1 MVTEA
6 KQEIGHSNRLT
17 NMSSLLPNL
26 KILFKKVLE
35 LTHFYCMISC
45 CFPSAIS
52 LIDNNVVQDNKTGC
66 IKKSINNPFL
76 LFSVI
81 KEVLTFMLIQ
91 DKTRINVD

>member
-6 KQEIGHSNRLT
+6 EQEIGHSNRLT

-45 CFPSAIS
+45 CFPSAIP

-76 LFSVI
+76 LFLNN
-81 KEVLTFMLIQ
+81 EVLTFVLIQ

>member
-6 KQEIGHSNRLT
+6 EQEIGHSNRLT

-45 CFPSAIS
+45 CFPSAIP

-66 IKKSINNPFL
+66 IKKSINNLFL
-76 LFSVI
+76 LFLNN
-81 KEVLTFMLIQ
+81 EVLTFMLIQ

>member
-6 KQEIGHSNRLT
+6 EQEIGHSNRLT

-45 CFPSAIS
+45 SFLSAVS

-76 LFSVI
+76 LFLNN
-81 KEVLTFMLIQ
+81 EVLTFMLIQ
-91 DKTRINVD
+91 HKTRINVD

>member
-6 KQEIGHSNRLT
+6 EQEIGHSNRLT

-45 CFPSAIS
+45 CFPSAIP
-52 LIDNNVVQDNKTGC
+52 LIDNNVVRDNKTGC

-76 LFSVI
+76 LFLNN
-81 KEVLTFMLIQ
+81 EVLTFMLIQ
-91 DKTRINVD
+91 HKTRINVD

>member
-45 CFPSAIS
+45 SFLSAIS

-76 LFSVI
+76 LFLNN
-81 KEVLTFMLIQ
+81 EVLTFMLIQ

>member
-6 KQEIGHSNRLT
+6 EQEIGHSNRLT

-35 LTHFYCMISC
+35 LTHFYYMISC
-45 CFPSAIS
+45 SFLSAIS

-76 LFSVI
+76 LFLNN
-81 KEVLTFMLIQ
+81 EVLTFMLIQ

>member
-6 KQEIGHSNRLT
+6 EQEIGHSNRLT

-45 CFPSAIS
+45 SFLSAIS

-76 LFSVI
+76 LFLNN
-81 KEVLTFMLIQ
+81 EVLTFMLIQ

>member
-6 KQEIGHSNRLT
+6 EQEIGHSNRLT

-26 KILFKKVLE
+26 KIPFKKVLE

-45 CFPSAIS
+45 CFPSAIP

-76 LFSVI
+76 LFLNN
-81 KEVLTFMLIQ
+81 EVLTFMLIQ
-91 DKTRINVD
+91 HKTRINVD

>member
-26 KILFKKVLE
+26 KILFKKVWE

-45 CFPSAIS
+45 CFPSAIP

-66 IKKSINNPFL
+66 VKKSINNPFL
-76 LFSVI
+76 LFLNN
-81 KEVLTFMLIQ
+81 EVLTFMLIQ

>member
-6 KQEIGHSNRLT
+6 EQEIGHSNRLT

-45 CFPSAIS
+45 CFPSAIP

-76 LFSVI
+76 LFLNN
-81 KEVLTFMLIQ
+81 EVLTFMLIQ
-91 DKTRINVD
+91 DKTRNNVD

>member
-6 KQEIGHSNRLT
+6 EQEIGHSNRLT

-45 CFPSAIS
+45 CFPSAIP

-76 LFSVI
+76 LFLNN
-81 KEVLTFMLIQ
+81 EVLTFMLIQ
-91 DKTRINVD
+91 AKTRINVD

>member
-1 MVTEA
+1 
-6 KQEIGHSNRLT
+6 
-17 NMSSLLPNL
+17 MSSLLPNL

-35 LTHFYCMISC
+35 LTQFYCMISC
-45 CFPSAIS
+45 SFSSAIP

-76 LFSVI
+76 LFLNN
-81 KEVLTFMLIQ
+81 EVLTFMLIQ

>member
-6 KQEIGHSNRLT
+6 EQEIGHSNRLT
-17 NMSSLLPNL
+17 NMSSLLLNL

-45 CFPSAIS
+45 CFPSAIP

-76 LFSVI
+76 LFLNN
-81 KEVLTFMLIQ
+81 EVLTFVLIQ

>member
-1 MVTEA
+1 
-6 KQEIGHSNRLT
+6 
-17 NMSSLLPNL
+17 MSSLLPNL

-35 LTHFYCMISC
+35 LTHFYYMISC
-45 CFPSAIS
+45 SFLSAIS

-76 LFSVI
+76 LFLNN
-81 KEVLTFMLIQ
+81 EVLTFMLIQ

>member
-76 LFSVI
+76 LFLNN
-81 KEVLTFMLIQ
+81 EVLTFMLIQ
-91 DKTRINVD
+91 DKTRNNVD

>member
-6 KQEIGHSNRLT
+6 EQEIGHSNRLT

-45 CFPSAIS
+45 SFLSAIP
-52 LIDNNVVQDNKTGC
+52 LIDNNVVQDNKTEC

-76 LFSVI
+76 LFLNN
-81 KEVLTFMLIQ
+81 EVLTFMLIQ

>member
-45 CFPSAIS
+45 CFPSAIP

-76 LFSVI
+76 LFLNN
-81 KEVLTFMLIQ
+81 EVLTFMLIQ
-91 DKTRINVD
+91 DKTRNNVD

>member
-6 KQEIGHSNRLT
+6 EQEIGHSNRLT

-26 KILFKKVLE
+26 KILFKKVWE

-45 CFPSAIS
+45 CFPSAIP

-76 LFSVI
+76 LLSVI

>member
-6 KQEIGHSNRLT
+6 EQEIGHSNRLT

-26 KILFKKVLE
+26 KILFKKVWE

-45 CFPSAIS
+45 CFPSAIP

-66 IKKSINNPFL
+66 VKKSINNPFL
-76 LFSVI
+76 LFLNN
-81 KEVLTFMLIQ
+81 EVLTFMLIQ

>member
-6 KQEIGHSNRLT
+6 EQEIGHSNRLT

-45 CFPSAIS
+45 CFPSAIP

-76 LFSVI
+76 LFLNN
-81 KEVLTFMLIQ
+81 EVLTFMLIQ
-91 DKTRINVD
+91 HKTRINVD

>member
-6 KQEIGHSNRLT
+6 EQEIGHSNRLT

-45 CFPSAIS
+45 CFPSAIP

-76 LFSVI
+76 LFLNN
-81 KEVLTFMLIQ
+81 EVLTFMLIQ
-91 DKTRINVD
+91 DKTRINVH

>member
-6 KQEIGHSNRLT
+6 EQEIGHSNRLT

-26 KILFKKVLE
+26 KILFKKVWE

-45 CFPSAIS
+45 CFPSAIP

-76 LFSVI
+76 LFLNN
-81 KEVLTFMLIQ
+81 EVLTFMLIQ

>member
-1 MVTEA
+1 
-6 KQEIGHSNRLT
+6 
-17 NMSSLLPNL
+17 MSSLLPNL

-45 CFPSAIS
+45 CFPSAIP

-76 LFSVI
+76 LFLNN
-81 KEVLTFMLIQ
+81 EVLTFMLIQ

>member
-6 KQEIGHSNRLT
+6 EQEIGHSNRLT

-26 KILFKKVLE
+26 KILFKKVWE

-45 CFPSAIS
+45 CFPSAIP

-76 LFSVI
+76 LFLNN
-81 KEVLTFMLIQ
+81 EVLTFMLIQ
-91 DKTRINVD
+91 HKTRINVD

>member
-6 KQEIGHSNRLT
+6 EQEIGHSNRLT

-45 CFPSAIS
+45 SFPSAIP
-52 LIDNNVVQDNKTGC
+52 LIDNNVVQDKKTGY

-76 LFSVI
+76 LFLNN
-81 KEVLTFMLIQ
+81 EVLTFMFIK

>member
-6 KQEIGHSNRLT
+6 EQEIGHSNRLT
-17 NMSSLLPNL
+17 NMSSLLLNL

-45 CFPSAIS
+45 CFPSAIP

-76 LFSVI
+76 LFLNN
-81 KEVLTFMLIQ
+81 EVLTFMLIQ
-91 DKTRINVD
+91 DKTRINVH

>member
-1 MVTEA
+1 
-6 KQEIGHSNRLT
+6 
-17 NMSSLLPNL
+17 MSSLLPNL

-45 CFPSAIS
+45 SFLSAIS

-76 LFSVI
+76 LFLNN
-81 KEVLTFMLIQ
+81 EVLTFMLIQ

>member
-6 KQEIGHSNRLT
+6 EQEIGHSNRLT

-45 CFPSAIS
+45 CFPSAIP

-66 IKKSINNPFL
+66 IKKSINDPFL
-76 LFSVI
+76 LFLNN
-81 KEVLTFMLIQ
+81 EVLTFMLIQ

>member
-6 KQEIGHSNRLT
+6 EQEIGHSNRLT

-45 CFPSAIS
+45 CFPSAIP

-76 LFSVI
+76 LFLNN
-81 KEVLTFMLIQ
+81 EVLTFMLIQ

>member
-35 LTHFYCMISC
+35 LTHFCCMISC

-76 LFSVI
+76 LFLNN
-81 KEVLTFMLIQ
+81 EVLTFMLIQ

>member
-6 KQEIGHSNRLT
+6 EQEIGHSNRLT
-17 NMSSLLPNL
+17 NMSSLLLNL

-45 CFPSAIS
+45 CFPSAIP

-76 LFSVI
+76 LFLNN
-81 KEVLTFMLIQ
+81 EVLTFMLIQ

>member
-6 KQEIGHSNRLT
+6 EQEIGHSNRLT

-26 KILFKKVLE
+26 KILFKKVWE
-35 LTHFYCMISC
+35 LTQFYCMISC
-45 CFPSAIS
+45 CFPSAIP

-76 LFSVI
+76 LFLNN
-81 KEVLTFMLIQ
+81 EVLTFMLIQ